1 MSMGIVKEMFF
12 KDIKREIKIGLLKN
26 FILVNLYVVGVSMF
40 FKGREDLRLMFLRDN
55 NMIKLVENLLLENS
69 FLA

>member
-1 MSMGIVKEMFF
+1 MSMYIVKEMFF
-12 KDIKREIKIGLLKN
+12 KDIKREIKIYLLKN

-55 NMIKLVENLLLENS
+55 DMIKLMENLLLGNN
-69 FLA
+69 FLV